1 LNNFKLY
8 FNLDLFIL
16 LSDYKKKIWTLKN
29 SKTTDILILEYLGKT
44 TFLRVV
50 DDSDETI
57 QLLTKWRKDN
67 WDGYT
72 TKFQPTFESTK
83 IYLNKIIKD
92 ENQILF
98 LIIHDDKKIGHM
110 GISYYD
116 DKDDSIWL
124 ENWVKGNSNV
134 APGIMEYI
142 ERLFLKWIFDEFNN
156 SHVKA
161 FIFSDN
167 FKTIRLHEKCG
178 WLTLKSIPLKR
189 EFNKDGWKW
198 IPTTLS
204 SDEEYGE
211 RYFLLMGKEN
221 PEKRSYLS

>member
-1 LNNFKLY
+1 MLTLISKYN
-8 FNLDLFIL
+8 
-16 LSDYKKKIWTLKN
+16 KKIAELKN
-29 SKTTDILILEYLGKT
+29 SKNKDILNLNYLGKS
-44 TFLRVV
+44 TFLRIV

-57 QLLTKWRKDN
+57 QLLTKWRINN

-83 IYLNKIIKD
+83 VYLNKIIKD
-92 ENQILF
+92 ENKILF
-98 LIIHDDKKIGHM
+98 LIIHDEKKIAHM

-116 DKDDSIWL
+116 EDDDCIWL
-124 ENWVKGNSNV
+124 ENWVKDNSNV
-134 APGIMEYI
+134 APGIMEYV
-142 ERLFLKWIFDEFNN
+142 EKLFLKWIFDKFNN
-156 SHVKA
+156 SKVKA

-189 EFNKDGWKW
+189 EFSKEGWKW
-198 IPTTLS
+198 IPTKLS

-211 RYFLLMGKEN
+211 RYYLIMCKEN
-221 PEKRSYLS
+221 LEKRFTL